1 MKQRWLIVTLTLA
14 LLLSLALA
22 ACGEKKTEDDA
33 AAASAP
39 ASAVVSSADA
49 ASNAAAPSAA
59 PSTDSDQKDDQNQ
72 SAESRQDSA
81 AQGQQEDENDDAS
94 SGDAPSPTYAGNP
107 AYQDGEKPVYTIS
120 LTEKTTKQT
129 YSAACNYADD
139 NEDFAFVNFYL
150 PGGEYEIAVY
160 EYSDTGEKTDP
171 IATGGLKNKIAADKR
186 NTIQVSYTPSTGKVM
201 AQTVISKRTQ

>member
-1 MKQRWLIVTLTLA
+1 MKQRWLIVALTLA

-22 ACGEKKTEDDA
+22 ACGEKKTEEDA
-33 AAASAP
+33 DAGSAP

-59 PSTDSDQKDDQNQ
+59 PSTDSKQKDDQNQ

-81 AQGQQEDENDDAS
+81 AQGQQEDENDAS

-186 NTIQVSYTPSTGKVM
+186 NTIQVSYTPSTGRVM
-201 AQTVISKRTQ
+201 AQTVISKRTH